1 MKAKLKT
8 LILVSSLFMI
18 LAASTLSAHVYATMC
33 FREDFA
39 TSAEYTKCLKD
50 EADKREVVIPEPSAN
65 ADKGVSTGSKT
76 IDRLVQSTVDL
87 LSAITGIIIVLSII
101 IGGIQYMTARDNSS
115 QVAAAKN
122 RILMSVLS
130 LILFIFAYTIL
141 QWLVP
146 GGIF

>member
-1 MKAKLKT
+1 MKVKLNILLT
-8 LILVSSLFMI
+8 SLVALLCLITGFSKP
-18 LAASTLSAHVYATMC
+18 AYATRC
-33 FREDFA
+33 IREDFD
-39 TSAEYTKCLKD
+39 TR
-50 EADKREVVIPEPSAN
+50 EAYQQCVNQENETREVVTPQPSAN
-65 ADKGVSTGSKT
+65 ADSSVTSGSKT
-76 IDRLVQSTVDL
+76 IDRLIQSTVDL
-87 LSAITGIIIVLSII
+87 LSAITGLVIVISII
-101 IGGIQYMTARDNSS
+101 IGGIQYMTARDNAQ